1 MIQDSLPQTG
11 KSSMDVFVEDRL
23 SENSTKSFFDPI
35 KKLQLSTFS
44 SMNKVKV
51 CKTKDKVIEVTAST
65 DIFSKIAII
74 AQTRSIDLQPL
85 FSYPLGAVP
94 LSLAQ
99 PDGTLNKT
107 NKAT

>member
-1 MIQDSLPQTG
+1 
-11 KSSMDVFVEDRL
+11 
-23 SENSTKSFFDPI
+23 
-35 KKLQLSTFS
+35 
-44 SMNKVKV
+44 MNKVKV

-107 NKAT
+107 NKATLLHKLEGKVEPVFEIEGEYAFIVDGIN